1 MTVNSKPMCDNA
13 HEVMNV
19 IADIAQ
25 QQLKRERS
33 SVESSPTANAGTAK
47 KTRAAKNQDNK
58 ARYDSRR
65 IEGVCKGENAKDYLE
80 WFKKNYERK
89 PLLDD
94 EAKQLEYFL
103 SPSKHMHNNTFLH
116 ADLTPTPTYGNLKR
130 GVIAAINKSDTE
142 KALTNQRRNT
152 TRMARNSGQ
161 MNLDEAMSV
170 MALIAL
176 PQFAALEFDFACD
189 GNTVDILVR
198 PKALHHLGKWTPV
211 QIKTAE
217 WVRECYIDFHLK
229 SSDGGVEQRY
239 YGHYVLCIAYI
250 RPDTSTHIPLHVFD
264 VPRCDVDAVKEV
276 FFVGDVSCIKT
287 KVFTPIAG
295 NSDDSFK
302 GYRAVPG
309 SGDFDDMAEL
319 NMSADKNA
327 TAAALIA
334 HMTSDPTL
342 DPADRNAVN
351 AAIFR
356 WASEQVQ
363 LHARYKVLLAEG
375 RQVDAAQVR
384 ADNGDFV
391 NGAATLES
399 VITKACHTLPEGSAW
414 ARNCYAPALTTMV
427 NDASAARVDCA
438 SPSRLEYC
446 TGEIIR
452 WATEQ
457 AERADHPDAETVAL
471 ALGALGGRR
480 AKEVLYGSGHPM
492 RKVGEHRVAAVL
504 CVKGRKREA
513 SEEEFD
519 TIIPADLYLHAVAFV
534 RSRIP
539 CETIA
544 DVNRAE
550 ARMLNCMESTPLL
563 RKFKAA
569 FLDQTPQRAGVN
581 FMRMLYAAEMTII
594 MESSTPQGCCVTAL
608 SGTPRDT
615 TI

>member
-47 KTRAAKNQDNK
+47 KQGLQRIRTTRPESIDQP
-58 ARYDSRR
+58 
-65 IEGVCKGENAKDYLE
+65 E
-80 WFKKNYERK
+80 
-89 PLLDD
+89 
-94 EAKQLEYFL
+94 
-103 SPSKHMHNNTFLH
+103 
-116 ADLTPTPTYGNLKR
+116 
-130 GVIAAINKSDTE
+130 
-142 KALTNQRRNT
+142 RNT

-319 NMSADKNA
+319 
-327 TAAALIA
+327 
-334 HMTSDPTL
+334 
-342 DPADRNAVN
+342 
-351 AAIFR
+351 
-356 WASEQVQ
+356 
-363 LHARYKVLLAEG
+363 
-375 RQVDAAQVR
+375 
-384 ADNGDFV
+384 
-391 NGAATLES
+391 
-399 VITKACHTLPEGSAW
+399 
-414 ARNCYAPALTTMV
+414 
-427 NDASAARVDCA
+427 
-438 SPSRLEYC
+438 
-446 TGEIIR
+446 
-452 WATEQ
+452 
-457 AERADHPDAETVAL
+457 
-471 ALGALGGRR
+471 
-480 AKEVLYGSGHPM
+480 
-492 RKVGEHRVAAVL
+492 
-504 CVKGRKREA
+504 
-513 SEEEFD
+513 
-519 TIIPADLYLHAVAFV
+519 
-534 RSRIP
+534 
-539 CETIA
+539 
-544 DVNRAE
+544 
-550 ARMLNCMESTPLL
+550 
-563 RKFKAA
+563 
-569 FLDQTPQRAGVN
+569 
-581 FMRMLYAAEMTII
+581 
-594 MESSTPQGCCVTAL
+594 
-608 SGTPRDT
+608 
-615 TI
+615 